1 MSLHRFFTTAALPAT
16 AMTSWVIPLSHQD
29 MRHLL
34 VVLRLESG
42 DRVMLADP
50 SGHVAEAVIRDVSA
64 ARVTAD
70 IAAPSEQAARPR
82 VALAQGLARKERM
95 ELAIQKAT
103 ELGVAE
109 IIPVAFAR
117 SIVKLDE
124 GKAEK
129 RTERWRRIAEEAAKQ
144 SQRAEIPL
152 VREPVDLA
160 ALLDVTALYDVV
172 LVPWEETV
180 GSEKPIP
187 GIGEALE
194 MAEATSRSSVLVVV
208 GPEGGLEPGEVS
220 AMVQAAGA
228 IPVGLGDTI
237 LRTETAAVV
246 AVALT
251 SYELGGLG
259 GRVRE

>member
-1 MSLHRFFTTAALPAT
+1 MSLHRFFVNAALPAT
-16 AMTSWVIPLSHQD
+16 ATDAWVMPLSNRD
-29 MRHLL
+29 IRHLM
-34 VVLRLESG
+34 VVLRLEPG
-42 DRVMLADP
+42 DRVVLADP
-50 SGHVAEAVIRDVSA
+50 AGRVAEAVVRDVSA
-64 ARVTAD
+64 ARITAD
-70 IAAPSEQAARPR
+70 VAEPSVPPVRPR
-82 VALAQGLARKERM
+82 VALAQGLARRERM
-95 ELAIQKAT
+95 EIAIQKAT

-117 SIVKLDE
+117 SVVKLDE
-124 GKAEK
+124 EKAEK

-180 GSEKPIP
+180 GSAKPMP
-187 GIGEALE
+187 GIGAALDI
-194 MAEATSRSSVLVVV
+194 AEATSRSSVLVVV
-208 GPEGGLEPGEVS
+208 GPEGGLEPAEVS

-259 GRVRE
+259 GRARD